1 VRIESYGS
9 GNEQGLARV
18 ELRSQVGGQLDQA
31 AVFLTGEWV
40 GAEVDYDPALAGL
53 IIRQEARSLAAP
65 LD

>member
-1 VRIESYGS
+1 
-9 GNEQGLARV
+9 V